1 MKTSDALIVIDM
13 QNEVCA
19 GIYRREEL
27 IEQINQRILT
37 YRKAKKPIIFIQH
50 NDDELIKE
58 SFGWQMI
65 PELLTA
71 STDKYVEKTH
81 ANGFYQTEL
90 QKLLT
95 DLSVKLI
102 EFCGAQTEFCVNTTL
117 VFAQYSRVPLFYH
130 KLRKHGLGY
139 QNWMQ
144 RGASS
149 TFDSKW
155 LSAKE
160 IVDFY
165 EKHLWDERFLQFL
178 D

>member
-1 MKTSDALIVIDM
+1 M
-13 QNEVCA
+13 C

-117 VFAQYSRVPLFYH
+117 VFA
-130 KLRKHGLGY
+130 HGLGY

-144 RGASS
+144 RGQVQ
-149 TFDSKW
+149 
-155 LSAKE
+155 LL
-160 IVDFY
+160 IVNGCQQKKSLIFMKNIFGMNDF
-165 EKHLWDERFLQFL
+165 FNS
-178 D
+178 

>member
-65 PELLTA
+65 PELLT
-71 STDKYVEKTH
+71 
-81 ANGFYQTEL
+81 
-90 QKLLT
+90 

-102 EFCGAQTEFCVNTTL
+102 EFCGA
-117 VFAQYSRVPLFYH
+117 
-130 KLRKHGLGY
+130 
-139 QNWMQ
+139 
-144 RGASS
+144 
-149 TFDSKW
+149 
-155 LSAKE
+155 
-160 IVDFY
+160 
-165 EKHLWDERFLQFL
+165 
-178 D
+178 

>member
-50 NDDELIKE
+50 NDDGLIRE

-81 ANGFYQTEL
+81 ANGFYQTGL

-95 DLSVKLI
+95 DLSVKY
-102 EFCGAQTEFCVNTTL
+102 L
-117 VFAQYSRVPLFYH
+117 VLKVAKV
-130 KLRKHGLGY
+130 
-139 QNWMQ
+139 
-144 RGASS
+144 AEISS
-149 TFDSKW
+149 
-155 LSAKE
+155 
-160 IVDFY
+160 
-165 EKHLWDERFLQFL
+165 
-178 D
+178 

>member
-27 IEQINQRILT
+27 IEQINQRIIT

-90 QKLLT
+90 QMLLEK
-95 DLSVKLI
+95 LSVKLI
-102 EFCGAQTEFCVNTTL
+102 EFWGLKLNFVLTRRLFLLMVWAIKIGCKEGQVQLLIVNGCQQKKSLIITKIIFGRD
-117 VFAQYSRVPLFYH
+117 VFF
-130 KLRKHGLGY
+130 KLKIR
-139 QNWMQ
+139 
-144 RGASS
+144 
-149 TFDSKW
+149 
-155 LSAKE
+155 
-160 IVDFY
+160 
-165 EKHLWDERFLQFL
+165 
-178 D
+178 

>member
-1 MKTSDALIVIDM
+1 MLKNACQWFLS
-13 QNEVCA
+13 N
-19 GIYRREEL
+19 G
-27 IEQINQRILT
+27 
-37 YRKAKKPIIFIQH
+37 
-50 NDDELIKE
+50 
-58 SFGWQMI
+58 
-65 PELLTA
+65 TA
-71 STDKYVEKTH
+71 
-81 ANGFYQTEL
+81 
-90 QKLLT
+90 KLLT

-117 VFAQYSRVPLFYH
+117 VFA
-130 KLRKHGLGY
+130 HGLGY

-144 RGASS
+144 RGAIS